1 MKEQN
6 AHDGIEGV
14 QCLSRSSQDNELPE
28 RNSSQPAT
36 PLLSRRELLAEAT
49 LIGGLVAGGIL
60 PTEAD
65 AASTPPDVAAS
76 MNEIPISLHINGVDV
91 SMVVEPRV
99 TLLDALRERA
109 GLTGAKKGCDHG
121 QCGACTVHVG
131 GRRINSCMTLA
142 VMHQGQPIT
151 TIEGLAEGEKL
162 HPMQAAFLAYDGFQC
177 GLCTPG
183 QILSAVSLV
192 QEGHA
197 HSEAEIQEAMSGN
210 LCRCGAYNNIV
221 AAIRKVLEDKKN
233 AAL

>member
-1 MKEQN
+1 M
-6 AHDGIEGV
+6 A
-14 QCLSRSSQDNELPE
+14 QDLTLNVNGQSHRISVDDP
-28 RNSSQPAT
+28 NM
-36 PLLSRRELLAEAT
+36 PLLY
-49 LIGGLVAGGIL
+49 
-60 PTEAD
+60 
-65 AASTPPDVAAS
+65 
-76 MNEIPISLHINGVDV
+76 
-91 SMVVEPRV
+91 
-99 TLLDALRERA
+99 ALRDDL
-109 GLTGAKKGCDHG
+109 GLTNPRFGCGLG

-177 GLCTPG
+177 GFCTPG